1 MHSFSTGFLAAVP
14 SGANPTPQPFAI
26 LEDVSIDI
34 SRDLKKLRGQ
44 NKHVVAVGEA
54 GTDVTGKVGNASF
67 FGSSMAIILGSSAAA
82 GSDVPIIG
90 ETATIPTTP
99 YQITVAQGA
108 TFKRNYGVL
117 DLTTGKMMARGATAT
132 GTGVYAVNEG
142 TGQYTF
148 AAADAGHKVSFVYTY
163 TAASVGQTVAVTNS
177 VMSIAS
183 GVMLAAYGPKVGTSA
198 LGFVGYNVHFP
209 KLGFNL
215 KVDDFAKQS
224 AEFFCAQSATSDAV
238 YDLITPE

>member
-14 SGANPTPQPFAI
+14 TGANPTPVPFAI
-26 LEDVSIDI
+26 IEDVSIDI

-54 GTDVTGKVGNASF
+54 GQDVTGKVGSASF
-67 FGSSMAIILGSSAAA
+67 FGSAMATILGGTAAA

-90 ETATIPTTP
+90 ETGTIPTTP
-99 YQITVAQGA
+99 FQITAAQGA

-132 GTGVYAVNEG
+132 GTGVYAVNEA
-142 TGQYTF
+142 TGVYTF
-148 AAADAGHKVSFVYTY
+148 NTADSGHKVSLVYTY
-163 TAASVGQTVAVTNS
+163 TAAAVGQTVAVVNS
-177 VMSIAS
+177 VMNIVT

-215 KVDDFAKQS
+215 KVDDFAKQN
-224 AEFFCAQSATSDAV
+224 AEFFCAQSATSDAI